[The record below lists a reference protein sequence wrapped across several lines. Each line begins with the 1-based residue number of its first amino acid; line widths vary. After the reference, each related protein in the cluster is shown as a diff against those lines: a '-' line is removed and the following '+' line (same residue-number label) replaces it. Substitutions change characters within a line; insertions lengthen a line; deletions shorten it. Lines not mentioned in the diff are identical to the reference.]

1 MGKADM
7 LYSYSG
13 YFGDILN
20 SILAWLQGAGTATG
34 QWFAQ
39 SFSGLGPWLSRWW
52 SGIDWHSLADNPV
65 LTGAQNILAS
75 WETRP
80 DVAVSSSLAA
90 LATVLALASISQ
102 TRVVRKR
109 LEGVKGDFFAAFRP
123 KVIIRDVY
131 APHCNSGEPIEVRYS
146 VCNVGGSPAKVI
158 ESAITVEVMKP
169 AGLALLPQCHGRN
182 PVGEIRLDPGEVH
195 ESGFCSQEVTWERHF
210 IQGGT
215 NNAPRLVFAGQ
226 IGYEDARGIKR
237 HTAFCRRFDIKRERF
252 YPMEDPELE
261 YAD

>member
-1 MGKADM
+1 M

-20 SILAWLQGAGTATG
+20 SMLVWLQGAATGTG
-34 QWFAQ
+34 QWLTQA
-39 SFSGLGPWLSRWW
+39 FSAFGQWLSQ
-52 SGIDWHSLADNPV
+52 IDWHFVSDNALV
-65 LTGAQNILAS
+65 AWVEHILAS
-75 WETRP
+75 WKAQP
-80 DVAVSSSLAA
+80 DVAISSSLAA
-90 LATVLALASISQ
+90 LAAVLALASISQ
-102 TRVVRKR
+102 TRMVRKR

-146 VCNVGGSPAKVI
+146 VCNIGGSPAKVF

-169 AGLALLPQCHGRN
+169 VGLALLPHCNGHN
-182 PVGEIRLDPGEVH
+182 PVGEIRLNPGEVH
-195 ESGFCSQEVTWERHF
+195 QSGFCSTDVTWERNF
-210 IQGGT
+210 TRGGAT
-215 NNAPRLVFAGQ
+215 NAPRLVFAGQ

-237 HTAFCRRFDIKRERF
+237 HTAFCRRFDVKRERF